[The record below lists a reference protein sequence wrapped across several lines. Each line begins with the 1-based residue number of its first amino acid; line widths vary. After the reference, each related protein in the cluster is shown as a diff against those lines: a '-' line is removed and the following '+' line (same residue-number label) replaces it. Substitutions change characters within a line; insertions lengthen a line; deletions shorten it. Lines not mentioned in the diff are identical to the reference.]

1 MSPLNGPLSTS
12 KLTFLTLSNC
22 ELDNFLINAGVYAT
36 SIGGALNGV
45 VSFMFRFNNKWV
57 NECKP
62 EVAINNKQNMGICA
76 GDFMKSFLNAESPS
90 FFMDSTA
97 SPFGN
102 K

>member
-1 MSPLNGPLSTS
+1 
-12 KLTFLTLSNC
+12 
-22 ELDNFLINAGVYAT
+22 
-36 SIGGALNGV
+36 
-45 VSFMFRFNNKWV
+45 MFRFNNKWV

-62 EVAINNKQNMGICA
+62 EVASDNKQNMGICA